1 MKRKGG
7 FDIQIVLFAALVL
20 VTAALL
26 KPLGAAL
33 LKRVEALRDAGIEKL
48 ETALGKTISCDS
60 MSPSIFGAIQLNGLR
75 FSGDGDVFKNI
86 EVKKL
91 RVRYSFTA
99 LFTRRPVD
107 AVRELKIEDPLVEMY
122 TEQDFDTLFNK
133 LDGGTGGNVK
143 NTLESIKNI
152 VRMAPERMV
161 VRISGG
167 IFRFTAQESAVETVK
182 IALTA
187 QTLND
192 ILRFRVSMNAETRL
206 ARPWKFN
213 ASFSSGIRGVYNVKT
228 GEGGVKIGFDSV
240 KTSYFTLGKLSFL
253 VSLSDDTA
261 TFQKVG
267 DMEPFDLSV
276 NYNLSEQSLDMR
288 ARFAGFRASRLLRFS
303 PELKSWNAWT
313 GTRLY
318 GNVNASFGKAE
329 GLAYRAALRGGLD
342 SSTPIGS
349 GSFELDAA
357 GGASS
362 AFFNKL
368 AVSLPRG
375 ELIWT
380 GSVNF
385 APLMPKG
392 SLYVRDFN
400 LTKSG
405 QKDKGSPL
413 NGVFLVSS
421 YGNMTTFFAE
431 TFLVG
436 TPDDADS
443 VELQAFDITLMHK
456 INEFDFSV
464 SAFRIRNA
472 AYYDEALFSPISADG
487 SFNFNSKNL
496 EIRLEPESFSLYDLQ
511 KMAGVVIEF
520 PELPAQS
527 KSFLDNIL
535 LTSEIFVYTD
545 FKDLSYN
552 VPHLIVAWQ
561 GESNIWASFSISGT
575 KNNFELSESHLV
587 LNNGTIEISA
597 RGDFANKN
605 DMLFSAELRTKD
617 SAYTFSAIVLDK
629 SNISISS
636 SLGLTANISR
646 ASFGAFSGLLF
657 IDAPRFPLGG
667 GFTEINAEADF
678 RYVSPAL
685 WDFNLAEFK
694 ISGIKSLLS
703 TNVSAELIGLINQDG
718 AKFSRI
724 YFDDGRGALYGS
736 ASANWDGLF
745 NGEAASITG
754 DINLRDINGIE
765 TLNAELR
772 YAEDDI
778 FVWAELAE
786 LQSGRFFNSADNMFI
801 SGDIGFFKTA
811 ENWSGAFAL
820 SSLRGIFNGRPI
832 TLSGRGSV
840 DRTRLD
846 ISETRVSYGGVFA
859 DIPFLSVNLPQSNL
873 SSSAHLW
880 GLAFDKEFTM
890 GLSVNVDFA
899 EINSWFNIRD
909 ALESFNGVMNFEDA
923 RFSNIQSAENFD
935 FKFSRNGQI
944 WNIEGGP
951 NDMVRLHMNSGGNFF
966 AAFSHPSP
974 VLGTIVGVIKDDR
987 IDAETSNLY
996 IDVSSLWRYIPMN
1009 NITISGGFV
1018 IADVRILGPLS
1029 DPEFFGTAT
1038 AHSLRLGIPDFL
1050 ADEIGPTPAFL
1061 SLNGSEIRL
1070 EPLNVR
1076 IGKGRGSL
1084 SGSLH
1089 ISRWLPSSF
1098 EAALAVKPENPIPL
1112 NMNIAGFFINGT
1124 VFGLLNMNSDGQ
1136 MLNVSGDV
1144 GSDNMEISPT
1154 VEENGETGG
1163 KRNSFMPLQTDLN
1176 ITSGKKVEF
1185 LWPNADI
1192 PILQAYAAS
1201 GSGIRVVSDSLSGHF
1216 SINGAID
1223 IRGGELFYFQRSFY
1237 IKEGS
1242 MSFNETEIQF
1252 DPRFSAVAETRDRAN
1267 NETVTISLIIDNQPL
1282 RSFVPR
1288 FESNPPLSQI
1298 EIFTLLGDKLSGSP
1312 TEENAVNRAFVSST
1326 ADVLAQ
1332 FGVVRQVEK
1341 TIRDFLH
1348 IDMFSLRTQA
1358 LQNAILFNVFRDTE
1372 SAQSGVI
1379 LEGQVNADNE
1389 MRIGNYFD
1397 NTTVFLGK
1405 YIGADLFI
1413 QAMLS
1418 FRYDPLR
1425 TDMGGLWL
1433 EPDLSMEFKGPLF
1446 DIRLD
1451 FVPTHPE
1458 NIWVNDGKI
1467 TLLKKWSLP

>member
-7 FDIQIVLFAALVL
+7 FDIQIILFAALVL
-20 VTAALL
+20 ITAALL
-26 KPLGAAL
+26 KPLSAAL
-33 LKRVEALRDAGIEKL
+33 LTRMEALRDSCIEKL
-48 ETALGKTISCDS
+48 ETAFGKTISCNS

-75 FSGDGDVFKNI
+75 LSGDDGVFRSI
-86 EVKKL
+86 EVKRL
-91 RVRYSFTA
+91 RIRYSFTA
-99 LFTRRPVD
+99 LFTKRPAD
-107 AVRELKIEDPLVEMY
+107 AVKELKIEDPLVEIDMGR
-122 TEQDFDTLFNK
+122 DFDTLFNGE
-133 LDGGTGGNVK
+133 GGGVNPF
-143 NTLESIKNI
+143 ESIKNI
-152 VRMAPERMV
+152 ASMAPERMV

-167 IFRFTAQESAVETVK
+167 IFRLSAGESSVEAVK

-187 QTLND
+187 RTLKNM
-192 ILRFRVSMNAETRL
+192 LHFRVSMSAETRI
-206 ARPWKFN
+206 ARPYRFN
-213 ASFSSGIRGVYNVKT
+213 AAFLSGIRGVYNVKT
-228 GEGGVKIGFDSV
+228 GEGGLRIGFDSAE
-240 KTSYFTLGKLSFL
+240 TSYFTLGRLNFLINLSCDAVTL
-253 VSLSDDTA
+253 
-261 TFQKVG
+261 QKVG

-276 NYNLSEQSLDMR
+276 NYNLTGRNLDMK

-303 PELKSWNAWT
+303 PALRSWNAWT
-313 GTRLY
+313 GTLLY
-318 GNVNASFGKAE
+318 GDVNASFNKAA
-329 GLAYRAALRGGLD
+329 GLEYKAALRGDLD
-342 SSTPIGS
+342 GSAPIGG

-362 AFFNKL
+362 AFFRKL

-375 ELIWT
+375 RLIWT
-380 GSVNF
+380 GGVNF
-385 APLMPKG
+385 APLMPNG
-392 SLYVRDFN
+392 SLYVQDFN

-405 QKDKGSPL
+405 QKDNGSPL

-421 YGNMTTFFAE
+421 YGNTITFFAE
-431 TFLVG
+431 TFSIG
-436 TPDDADS
+436 TPNEADS
-443 VELQAFDITLMHK
+443 VELQAFDITLIHT
-456 INEFDFSV
+456 NGEFNFSV
-464 SAFRIRNA
+464 SAFRIKNA

-496 EIRLEPESFSLYDLQ
+496 EIRLEPESFSLYDLK
-511 KMAGVVIEF
+511 KMSGTAIEF
-520 PELPAQS
+520 PELPVQS
-527 KSFLDNIL
+527 KNFLDNII

-561 GESNIWASFSISGT
+561 GDSNVWASFSISGT
-575 KNNFELSESHLV
+575 ENNFELSESHIV
-587 LNNGTIEISA
+587 LNGSGIEISA
-597 RGDFANKN
+597 RGNFADKN

-617 SAYTFSAIVLDK
+617 SAYTFNAVVLDK
-629 SNISISS
+629 SDISISS
-636 SLGLTANISR
+636 SLGLTANVSR
-646 ASFGAFSGLLF
+646 SSSGAFSGLLF

-667 GFTEINAEADF
+667 GFAEINTEADF

-685 WDFNLAEFK
+685 WDFNLTKFK
-694 ISGIKSLLS
+694 VSGVKSLLS
-703 TNVSAELIGLINQDG
+703 SNASAELIGLINQDG
-718 AKFSRI
+718 AEFSRI

-736 ASANWDGLF
+736 ASANWSGLF
-745 NGEAASITG
+745 NGGSAPITG
-754 DINLRDINGIE
+754 GIDLRDINGIE
-765 TLNAELR
+765 TLNAEAR

-801 SGDIGFFKTA
+801 TGDIGFFKTA

-820 SSLRGIFNGRPI
+820 SSLRGIFNGQPI

-840 DRTRLD
+840 DGARLD
-846 ISETRVSYGGVFA
+846 ISETRVSYGEVFA

-880 GLAFDKEFTM
+880 GSAFGREFITD
-890 GLSVNVDFA
+890 LSVNVDFA
-899 EINSWFNIRD
+899 EITSWFNIME
-909 ALESFNGVMNFEDA
+909 ALESFNGVMNFEGVQ
-923 RFSNIQSAENFD
+923 FSNIQSAENFD
-935 FKFSRNGQI
+935 FKFSRNRQI

-951 NDMVRLHMNSGGNFF
+951 NDMIRLHMNSGGNFF

-974 VLGTIVGVIKDDR
+974 ILGTIVGFIKDGR

-996 IDVSSLWRYIPMN
+996 MDVSSLWRYIPMDK
-1009 NITISGGFV
+1009 ITISGGFV

-1029 DPEFFGTAT
+1029 DPEFFGTAR

-1050 ADEIGPTPAFL
+1050 ADEIGPALAFL
-1061 SLNGSEIRL
+1061 SLNGSNIRL

-1076 IGKGRGSL
+1076 IGNGSGSL

-1098 EAALAVKPENPIPL
+1098 DAALAVKQDDPIPL
-1112 NMNIAGFFINGT
+1112 NMNIAGFLINGT

-1136 MLNVSGDV
+1136 MLNISGDV
-1144 GSDNMEISPT
+1144 GSDNMEISPS
-1154 VEENGETGG
+1154 VEEPGETGG
-1163 KRNSFMPLQTDLN
+1163 ERNSFMPLQTDLN

-1252 DPRFSAVAETRDRAN
+1252 DPRFSAVAETRDRTN

-1282 RSFVPR
+1282 SSFVPR

-1298 EIFTLLGDKLSGSP
+1298 EIFTLLGDKLSGNP

-1358 LQNAILFNVFRDTE
+1358 LQNAILFNVFRDTDNT
-1372 SAQSGVI
+1372 QSGVI
-1379 LEGQVNADNE
+1379 MEGQVNAENE

-1405 YIGADLFI
+1405 YIGADMFI

-1458 NIWVNDGKI
+1458 NMWVTDAAV